1 MGMEGI
7 VDVHDIRFH
16 WELREGSPRGPARC
30 TLHVAFGELT
40 AARQYSEALTP
51 DQAQTEAERLVPEQV
66 DSRQRSAPPAPG
78 VAGGPVRPTW
88 ARRALRRVLGWSRRM
103 REKLSRTAE

>member
-1 MGMEGI
+1 MSMEGI

-51 DQAQTEAERLVPEQV
+51 DQAQTEAERLVPEV
-66 DSRQRSAPPAPG
+66 
-78 VAGGPVRPTW
+78 
-88 ARRALRRVLGWSRRM
+88 LRRVG
-103 REKLSRTAE
+103 